1 MYLPKIPIHTDL
13 ISMVIFSSGPREA
26 ALQPS
31 QRDKAHARMS
41 FLARG
46 SVTDVLGDATSKS
59 VTKTDSHTST
69 PTLQNVG
76 RGKEEDDPILPS

>member
-1 MYLPKIPIHTDL
+1 
-13 ISMVIFSSGPREA
+13 
-26 ALQPS
+26 
-31 QRDKAHARMS
+31 MS

-46 SVTDVLGDATSKS
+46 SLTDVLGDATAKS